1 MFTLAHLSDPHLGPM
16 PVPRLS
22 ELAGKQG
29 LGFLNW
35 HRKRR
40 WLHRGDVLAALVAD
54 LKAAAPD
61 HVAVTGD
68 LVNISLDREF
78 GRARAWLEALGPTAD
93 VSLVP
98 GNHDA
103 YVRATALHAGRYWGD
118 YMSSDASAE
127 GFPFVRRRGPVALV
141 GLSTAVPTGP
151 LLATGRLGAEQLG
164 RLPGLLS
171 GLAAEGLFRVV
182 LIHHPPTSGSAP
194 HLRRLVDAEAFR
206 GVLAEQGTEL
216 VLHGHNHRHSLAWL
230 EGPQGRIPAV
240 GVPSASTPRGHSEDP
255 AAYRL
260 YRITGAPGAWQ
271 CEAISRG
278 FHRETGDIVEL
289 SRQILS

>member
-1 MFTLAHLSDPHLGPM
+1 M

-22 ELAGKQG
+22 ELAGKQV

-35 HRKRR
+35 QRKRR
-40 WLHRGDVLAALVAD
+40 FLHRGDVLAALVED

-61 HVAVTGD
+61 HIAVTGD

-78 GRARAWLEALGPTAD
+78 ARARAWLEALGPAAD

-103 YVRATALHAGRYWGD
+103 YVRAMALHSERRWAD
-118 YMSSDASAE
+118 YMRSDAGAHV
-127 GFPFVRRRGPVALV
+127 FPFVRRRGPVALV

-151 LLATGRLGAEQLG
+151 LMATGLLGVEQLAQ
-164 RLPGLLS
+164 LPGLLS

-182 LIHHPPTSGSAP
+182 LIHHPPAQAAAP

-206 GVLAEQGTEL
+206 GVLAENGAEL

-230 EGPQGRIPAV
+230 DGPQGRIPAV

-260 YRITGAPGAWQ
+260 YRIAGVPGAWQ

-278 FHRETGDIVEL
+278 IQPDTGDIGEL
-289 SRQILS
+289 SRQMLS